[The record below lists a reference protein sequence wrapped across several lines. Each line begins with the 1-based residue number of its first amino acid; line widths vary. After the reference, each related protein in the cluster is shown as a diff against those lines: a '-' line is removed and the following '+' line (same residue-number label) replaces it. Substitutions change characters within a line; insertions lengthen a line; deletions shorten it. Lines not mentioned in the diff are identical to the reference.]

1 MLPPSFF
8 ISDTRCSLLVRPH
21 SPIIGAEDAPVT
33 IVEFF
38 DPACEAC
45 KAFHPRVKQILAAF
59 PRETRLVIRYTPF
72 HREASVEA
80 VRILEAARAQRKF
93 EPVLDALLDGQR
105 AWTGQRT
112 NASLRAWAIA
122 QSVGL
127 DVEQAR
133 QYIAAGSVDA
143 LLAQDVV
150 DLKAIGVRA
159 TPTFFVNGK
168 PLSSTDPDQ
177 LFELVKREVERL
189 R

>member
-1 MLPPSFF
+1 
-8 ISDTRCSLLVRPH
+8 
-21 SPIIGAEDAPVT
+21 
-33 IVEFF
+33 
-38 DPACEAC
+38 
-45 KAFHPRVKQILAAF
+45 VKQILAAF
-59 PRETRLVIRYTPF
+59 PHETRLVIRYTPF

-133 QYIAAGSVDA
+133 QYIASGSVDA